1 MGDVVVTVVGGL
13 VVTVLGNLV
22 GMAVVAVADG
32 SWRFPASSGESV
44 RSVSSHCD
52 DVFQE
57 KVNLALQDIEKGNGK
72 MHFALRSHCESRL
85 AFGCRVGLV
94 E

>member
-13 VVTVLGNLV
+13 VVAVLGDPV
-22 GMAVVAVADG
+22 GMAVVAVAEG
-32 SWRFPASSGESV
+32 SLAVPASSGESV

-57 KVNLALQDIEKGNGK
+57 KVNLALHDVEKGNGK
-72 MHFALRSHCESRL
+72 NALCFAGPL
-85 AFGCRVGLV
+85 
-94 E
+94 